1 MLVGVKIGIGL
12 TFTVWVHNAVHVV
25 TERLVIVPTVG
36 EEPPVEVTV
45 MEFGPT
51 AVTVQIPEPKL
62 PDKTFVAVMIDPTVI
77 PAVEHRPVMVVDQEP
92 LPKWVGA
99 VTEPEIARNKLVTV
113 PASGGFPPAAE

>member
-62 PDKTFVAVMIDPTVI
+62 PDKP
-77 PAVEHRPVMVVDQEP
+77 P
-92 LPKWVGA
+92 L
-99 VTEPEIARNKLVTV
+99 R
-113 PASGGFPPAAE
+113 F